1 MQRTCAP
8 SVPAGRWELQA
19 LELDEPT
26 GLAITNGHQNG
37 ENPGAA
43 TQFSAQV
50 VLGPLLA
57 QQASGRPALSVP
69 LGTWR
74 GVGAASTA
82 HSTSTAVATLS
93 FADHRN
99 TWRAP
104 AGAAFRH
111 APGPGPH

>member
-1 MQRTCAP
+1 MTADLRDSQGAIRQVPFGTADAQAADLRAL
-8 SVPAGRWELQA
+8 VPAGRWELQA

-57 QQASGRPALSVP
+57 QQASGRRAERAARHLA
-69 LGTWR
+69 WR
-74 GVGAASTA
+74 GRGE
-82 HSTSTAVATLS
+82 HST
-93 FADHRN
+93 
-99 TWRAP
+99 
-104 AGAAFRH
+104 
-111 APGPGPH
+111 